1 MITFAEARAIV
12 ESVVGVDWN
21 PDQGTF
27 YVAEYGWENE
37 TYWSLAAGAREWLV
51 DDDQGF
57 QSVDDRLLFVNKKT
71 GELTTPSAVDFL
83 DLLVEFTPVGNV
95 PED

>member
-12 ESVVGVDWN
+12 ESVEGIDWS
-21 PDQGTF
+21 PERGTF
-27 YVAEYGWENE
+27 HVADYGWENQ
-37 TYWSLAAGAREWLV
+37 TYWSLAVGAREWLV
-51 DDDQGF
+51 DNDQDF
-57 QSVDDRLLFVNKKT
+57 ATDDDRLFFVNKET